1 MWNVNDFEYNV
12 NFILN
17 KDADPDD
24 DYDNYMDIWSYSS
37 YVVSTTMSKYMFS
50 SKKVSIVYNTVNG

>member
-1 MWNVNDFEYNV
+1 MWNVSEFEYIV

-24 DYDNYMDIWSYSS
+24 DYDNYMDIINNNS

-50 SKKVSIVYNTVNG
+50 SK